1 MRDKGISRLSKSN
14 TVPQTKFARRRG
26 PTPEQLRSED
36 EREFEKA
43 EKKDEKQAEKA
54 ARPSVYRPG
63 NREKQEGEVA
73 EGADSTARPSSK
85 GQHTISSLVP
95 SPLKRKSKLT
105 CHARFD
111 EDLLDVL

>member
-1 MRDKGISRLSKSN
+1 MHPLYYIPVLPIVNN
-14 TVPQTKFARRRG
+14 TVPQTKFSRRRG

-43 EKKDEKQAEKA
+43 ERKDEKQAEKA
-54 ARPSVYRPG
+54 VCLSSG

-85 GQHTISSLVP
+85 GPPISSLVP
-95 SPLKRKSKLT
+95 SPVKQKSKRIRAYLS
-105 CHARFD
+105 RKD
-111 EDLLDVL
+111 